1 MTASPR
7 VATDPLSVDTGE
19 HLAGLAAAAADM
31 GRDAERDPA
40 MDPARQLLAL
50 QRELAER
57 QLNTVRA
64 VVLLLLTAA
73 AMIYAPNLT
82 PGLNRANVLVL
93 VPSLVWTIAQF
104 VLFYRRTRLPEWLA
118 IANPLVDVAGV
129 TAIMAAYALEQ
140 SATLALKSPI
150 FLAYFAILAARPIA
164 SSTSKAAAVA
174 VLAVLAYAAL
184 LAFLVASGLVIVVAN
199 PVSAMA
205 SGAISPLD
213 EGAKLLLLAVA
224 GGIAT
229 YATAWHER
237 LATSYYRETGTRARL
252 EARLARAQLQSLK
265 LQMHPHF
272 LFNTLN
278 SITTLI
284 TEDPPGAE
292 RMVTGLSE
300 LLRLSLRNAGE
311 QEVPLEREL
320 EVLRHYLTIQQIRF
334 QDRLTVDLDVDP
346 ETLPAMVPNLMLQ
359 PLVENAIRHGIGPRA
374 TGGRIEVRVTRVGDA
389 IRLRVHDDGVGTAT
403 EAMPVREG
411 TGIGNTRARLGY
423 LYGAQHRFEIG
434 EAPDAG
440 FTVMAEI
447 PFRLAGSDAAD
458 SGATPSISPRAI
470 PLIRGAG

>member
-1 MTASPR
+1 MTAPTLA
-7 VATDPLSVDTGE
+7 VTDPLSQDTGE
-19 HLAGLAAAAADM
+19 HFAGGATSTRGADRDAAA
-31 GRDAERDPA
+31 R
-40 MDPARQLLAL
+40 DPARQLLAL

-57 QLNTVRA
+57 QLNGVRA
-64 VVLLLLTAA
+64 VVLLLLAVAA
-73 AMIYAPNLT
+73 LIYAPNLT
-82 PGLNRANVLVL
+82 PALNRANVLVL
-93 VPSLVWTIAQF
+93 VPSLVWTIAQY
-104 VLFYRRTRLPEWLA
+104 VLFYRRARLPGWLA

-164 SSTSKAAAVA
+164 SSTLKAAAVA
-174 VLAVLAYAAL
+174 VLTVLAYAGL
-184 LAFLVASGLVIVVAN
+184 LMFLAGSGRVNVVAD

-224 GGIAT
+224 GAIAT

-237 LATSYYRETGTRARL
+237 VATSYYRETGTRARL

-284 TEDPPGAE
+284 TEEPLAAE

-334 QDRLTVDLDVDP
+334 QDRLAVELDVDP

-374 TGGRIEVRVTRVGDA
+374 TGGRIEVRVTRVGDTL
-389 IRLRVHDDGVGTAT
+389 RLRVHDDGVGTPT
-403 EAMPVREG
+403 DAMPVREG
-411 TGIGNTRARLGY
+411 TGIGNTRARLGH
-423 LYGAQHRFEIG
+423 LYGAAHRFEIG
-434 EAPDAG
+434 GAPGAG

-447 PFRLAGSDAAD
+447 PFRIVSEPAGE
-458 SGATPSISPRAI
+458 ATAQ
-470 PLIRGAG
+470 

>member
-1 MTASPR
+1 MMSRSGAEMSTRLPELDDTLARSLTPDR
-7 VATDPLSVDTGE
+7 SVLIAHDPGT
-19 HLAGLAAAAADM
+19 
-31 GRDAERDPA
+31 
-40 MDPARQLLAL
+40 DPARQLLAL
-50 QRELAER
+50 QRERAER
-57 QLNTVRA
+57 QLNAVRA
-64 VVLLLLTAA
+64 VVLLLLAIA
-73 AMIYAPNLT
+73 AMVYAPSLT

-93 VPSLVWTIAQF
+93 VPSLLWTGAQYL
-104 VLFYRRTRLPEWLA
+104 LFYRRPRLPEWLA
-118 IANPLVDVAGV
+118 IVNPLVDVAGV

-164 SSTSKAAAVA
+164 SSTLKAAAVA
-174 VLAVLAYAAL
+174 VLTVAAYATL
-184 LAFLVASGLVIVVAN
+184 LAFLVMTGRVGVVES

-205 SGAISPLD
+205 AGAISPLD
-213 EGAKLLLLAVA
+213 EGATLLLLAVA
-224 GGIAT
+224 GAIAT

-252 EARLARAQLQSLK
+252 EARLARAQLQALK

-284 TEDPPGAE
+284 TEDPLAAE

-320 EVLRHYLTIQQIRF
+320 EVLRHYLTVQQIRF
-334 QDRLTVDLDVDP
+334 QDRMSVTLDIDP
-346 ETLPAMVPNLMLQ
+346 DTMSAMVPNLMLQ

-374 TGGRIEVRVTRVGDA
+374 TGGRIDIRVTRVGDTL
-389 IRLRVHDDGVGTAT
+389 RFRVHDDGVGTPP

-411 TGIGNTRARLGY
+411 TGIGNTRARLGH
-423 LYGAQHRFEIG
+423 LYGDRHRFEIG
-434 EAPDAG
+434 GAPGGG
-440 FTVMAEI
+440 FTVLAEI
-447 PFRLAGSDAAD
+447 PYRVSTDAD
-458 SGATPSISPRAI
+458 SVVGQAGYDGAE
-470 PLIRGAG
+470 

>member
-1 MTASPR
+1 MTGPSRGVTDALSP
-7 VATDPLSVDTGE
+7 DTGE
-19 HLAGLAAAAADM
+19 HLVGLAMSGQRAEAFDAAT
-31 GRDAERDPA
+31 G
-40 MDPARQLLAL
+40 DPARQLLAL

-57 QLNTVRA
+57 RLNAVRA

-73 AMIYAPNLT
+73 ALLYAPNLT
-82 PGLNRANVLVL
+82 PGLNRANVTVL
-93 VPSLVWTIAQF
+93 APSLAWTIAQY
-104 VLFYRRTRLPEWLA
+104 VLFYRRARLPAWLE

-164 SSTSKAAAVA
+164 SSTLKAAAVA
-174 VLAVLAYAAL
+174 VLTVLAYGAL
-184 LAFLVASGLVIVVAN
+184 LAFLVASGRVNVVEN
-199 PVSAMA
+199 PVSAMT

-224 GGIAT
+224 GAIAT

-284 TEDPPGAE
+284 TEEPLAAE

-320 EVLRHYLTIQQIRF
+320 EVLRHYLNIQQIRF
-334 QDRLTVDLDVDP
+334 QDRMSVELDVDP
-346 ETLPAMVPNLMLQ
+346 ETLTAMVPNLMLQ

-374 TGGRIEVRVTRVGDA
+374 TGGCIEVRVTRVGDTL
-389 IRLRVHDDGVGTAT
+389 RLRVHDDGVGTAAD
-403 EAMPVREG
+403 AMPVREG
-411 TGIGNTRARLGY
+411 TGIGNTRARLSH
-423 LYGAQHRFEIG
+423 LYGSQHRFEIG
-434 EAPDAG
+434 GAPGAG

-447 PFRLAGSDAAD
+447 PFRIGGESAVDAGST
-458 SGATPSISPRAI
+458 G
-470 PLIRGAG
+470 

>member
-1 MTASPR
+1 VRS
-7 VATDPLSVDTGE
+7 VVTD
-19 HLAGLAAAAADM
+19 AAAD
-31 GRDAERDPA
+31 PA
-40 MDPARQLLAL
+40 TQLLEL
-50 QRELAER
+50 QREIAER
-57 QLNTVRA
+57 QLNAVRA

-73 AMIYAPNLT
+73 ALIYAPSLT
-82 PGLNRANVLVL
+82 PGLNRANVMVV
-93 VPSLVWTIAQF
+93 VPSLMWTVSQY
-104 VLFYRRTRLPEWLA
+104 LFLYRRPRLPGWLA
-118 IANPLVDVAGV
+118 IANPLVDVVGV

-164 SSTSKAAAVA
+164 SSTFKAAAVA
-174 VLAVLAYAAL
+174 VLTVVAYGGL
-184 LAFLVASGLVIVVAN
+184 LAFLVASGRVDVVAS

-205 SGAISPLD
+205 TGAVSPLD

-224 GGIAT
+224 GAIAT

-237 LATSYYRETGTRARL
+237 VATSYYRETGTRARL

-284 TEDPPGAE
+284 TVEPLAAE

-320 EVLRHYLTIQQIRF
+320 EVLGHYLTIQQIRF
-334 QDRLTVDLDVDP
+334 QDRLSVEMQIAS

-374 TGGRIEVRVTRVGDA
+374 TGGRIEVQSSREGDML
-389 IRLRVHDDGVGTAT
+389 RLRVHDDGIGMDPASL
-403 EAMPVREG
+403 PIREG
-411 TGIGNTRARLGY
+411 TGIGNIRARLRH
-423 LYGAQHRFEIG
+423 LYGARHSFSVG
-434 EAPDAG
+434 TGGDG
-440 FTVMAEI
+440 FTVEAEI
-447 PFRLAGSDAAD
+447 PFHVATEAEL
-458 SGATPSISPRAI
+458 ATPP
-470 PLIRGAG
+470 G

>member
-1 MTASPR
+1 MTVSARPAGDAIHR
-7 VATDPLSVDTGE
+7 DTGE
-19 HLAGLAAAAADM
+19 HIAGFGTPAPGAAAM
-31 GRDAERDPA
+31 EPGQQDPA
-40 MDPARQLLAL
+40 GKLLGL

-57 QLNTVRA
+57 QLNAVRA
-64 VVLLLLTAA
+64 VVLLLLTVAA
-73 AMIYAPNLT
+73 LIYAPNLT
-82 PGLNRANVLVL
+82 PALNRANVLVL
-93 VPSLVWTIAQF
+93 APSLMWTVAQYL
-104 VLFYRRTRLPEWLA
+104 LFYRRPRLPGWLA

-164 SSTSKAAAVA
+164 SSTFKAAAVA
-174 VLAVLAYAAL
+174 VLTVLAYA
-184 LAFLVASGLVIVVAN
+184 GLVTFLAMSGRVAVVAD
-199 PVSAMA
+199 PLSAMT

-224 GGIAT
+224 GAIAT

-237 LATSYYRETGTRARL
+237 LATSYYRETDTRARL

-284 TEDPPGAE
+284 NDDPPGAE

-334 QDRLTVDLDVDP
+334 QDRLSVELDVDP
-346 ETLPAMVPNLMLQ
+346 DTLPAMVPNLMLQ

-374 TGGRIEVRVTRVGDA
+374 TGGHIDIRVTRVGDML
-389 IRLRVHDDGVGTAT
+389 RLRVHDDGVGTT
-403 EAMPVREG
+403 TDAMPVREG
-411 TGIGNTRARLGY
+411 TGIGNTRARLGH
-423 LYGAQHRFEIG
+423 LYGANHRFEIG
-434 EAPDAG
+434 GAPRAG

-447 PFRLAGSDAAD
+447 PYRVGSEPV
-458 SGATPSISPRAI
+458 TE
-470 PLIRGAG
+470 

>member
-1 MTASPR
+1 MTALPH
-7 VATDPLSVDTGE
+7 VAADPLSLDTGE
-19 HLAGLAAAAADM
+19 HQVGLASPEGRDSRAAAA
-31 GRDAERDPA
+31 
-40 MDPARQLLAL
+40 DPARQLLAL

-57 QLNTVRA
+57 QLNTVRG

-73 AMIYAPNLT
+73 ALVYAPSLT
-82 PGLNRANVLVL
+82 PGLNRANVIVL
-93 VPSLVWTIAQF
+93 VPSLVWTVAQHVF
-104 VLFYRRTRLPEWLA
+104 FYRRPRLPGWLA

-129 TAIMAAYALEQ
+129 TAIMAAYGLEQ
-140 SATLALKSPI
+140 SASLALKSPI

-164 SSTSKAAAVA
+164 SSTFKAAAVA
-174 VLAVLAYAAL
+174 VLTVGAYGGL
-184 LAFLVASGLVIVVAN
+184 LGFLVSSGRVIVVAS

-224 GGIAT
+224 GAIAT

-284 TEDPPGAE
+284 TEDPPAAE

-320 EVLRHYLTIQQIRF
+320 EVLRHYVAIQEIRF
-334 QDRLTVDLDVDP
+334 QDRLSVELDIDP

-374 TGGRIEVRVTRVGDA
+374 TGGNIEVRVTRVGDTL
-389 IRLRVHDDGVGTAT
+389 RVRVHDDGVGPAT
-403 EAMPVREG
+403 DAMPVREG
-411 TGIGNTRARLGY
+411 TGIGNTRARLGH
-423 LYGAQHRFEIG
+423 LYGTRHRFEIG
-434 EAPDAG
+434 GAPGAG

-447 PFRLAGSDAAD
+447 PFRVVGEMDGSAE
-458 SGATPSISPRAI
+458 G
-470 PLIRGAG
+470 L

>member
-1 MTASPR
+1 MIASARP
-7 VATDPLSVDTGE
+7 AIEMLPPDTGE
-19 HLAGLAAAAADM
+19 YGIGPGAQSATSAL
-31 GRDAERDPA
+31 RDGER
-40 MDPARQLLAL
+40 DPARQLLAL

-57 QLNTVRA
+57 QLNAVRA
-64 VVLLLLTAA
+64 VVLLLLTIAA
-73 AMIYAPNLT
+73 LVYAPSLT
-82 PGLNRANVLVL
+82 PGLNRANVIVL
-93 VPSLVWTIAQF
+93 VPSLVWTIAQY
-104 VLFYRRTRLPEWLA
+104 LMFYRRPRLPDWLA

-164 SSTSKAAAVA
+164 SSTFKAAAVA
-174 VLAVLAYAAL
+174 VLTVLAYAGL
-184 LAFLVASGLVIVVAN
+184 LAFLVASGRVMVVAD

-237 LATSYYRETGTRARL
+237 LATSYYRETSTRAQL

-284 TEDPPGAE
+284 TEEPLAAE

-300 LLRLSLRNAGE
+300 LLRISLRNAGE

-334 QDRLTVDLDVDP
+334 QDRLAVELDVDP
-346 ETLPAMVPNLMLQ
+346 ETLPAMVPNLILQ

-374 TGGRIEVRVTRVGDA
+374 TGGRIEVRATRVGDA
-389 IRLRVHDDGVGTAT
+389 LRLRVRDDGVGTAA

-411 TGIGNTRARLGY
+411 TGIGNTRARLGH
-423 LYGAQHRFEIG
+423 LYGNRHRFEIG
-434 EAPDAG
+434 GAPGAG
-440 FTVMAEI
+440 FTVVAEI
-447 PFRLAGSDAAD
+447 PFRLAGEAGSEP
-458 SGATPSISPRAI
+458 GAPE
-470 PLIRGAG
+470 

>member
-1 MTASPR
+1 MTVPSRVVADALSP
-7 VATDPLSVDTGE
+7 DTGE
-19 HLAGLAAAAADM
+19 HSVGLAMSAQGATPI
-31 GRDAERDPA
+31 DASTR
-40 MDPARQLLAL
+40 DPARQLLAL

-57 QLNTVRA
+57 RLNAVRA

-73 AMIYAPNLT
+73 ALLYAPNLT
-82 PGLNRANVLVL
+82 PGLNRANVIVL
-93 VPSLVWTIAQF
+93 APSLAWTIAQY
-104 VLFYRRTRLPEWLA
+104 VWFYRRARLPAWLG

-140 SATLALKSPI
+140 SATLGLKSPI

-164 SSTSKAAAVA
+164 SSTLKAAAVA
-174 VLAVLAYAAL
+174 VLTVLAYGAL
-184 LAFLVASGLVIVVAN
+184 LAFLVASGRVHVVAN
-199 PVSAMA
+199 PVSAMT

-224 GGIAT
+224 GAIAT

-237 LATSYYRETGTRARL
+237 VATSYYRETGTRARL

-284 TEDPPGAE
+284 SEEPLAAE

-320 EVLRHYLTIQQIRF
+320 EVLRHYLNIQQIRF
-334 QDRLTVDLDVDP
+334 QDRLAVELDIDP

-374 TGGRIEVRVTRVGDA
+374 TGGRIEVRVTRVGDTL
-389 IRLRVHDDGVGTAT
+389 RLRVHDDGVGTAAD
-403 EAMPVREG
+403 AMPVREG
-411 TGIGNTRARLGY
+411 TGIGNTRARLAH
-423 LYGAQHRFEIG
+423 LYGIQHRFEIG
-434 EAPDAG
+434 GAPGAG

-447 PFRLAGSDAAD
+447 PFRVGGESAGD
-458 SGATPSISPRAI
+458 SGALGGDT
-470 PLIRGAG
+470 